1 MVKFVAGR
9 LLSLP
14 VVMLMVTVIIFLLIL
29 QLPAEERVVAYLPS
43 TRSNMSP
50 EDAQKLI
57 EVTIERYGLD
67 LPAHIQYIRWITNLL
82 KGDWGY
88 SPTWR
93 QPVLEGLLRRLPA
106 TIELVL
112 FAMIPALL
120 LSLLLGSQAAYR
132 RGQLPDHLI
141 SAATFVGWAFPTFI
155 LALILMNV
163 FYAWTGWF
171 PPERMS
177 IWAGALVRSKEY
189 HSYTGLLT
197 VDALL
202 NGNLDL
208 FVDAVRHLVL
218 PAFTLAI
225 VEWALLSRLMR
236 SSLLE
241 VMGQDYITTARAKG
255 LPESQVVRDHARRN
269 AVLPVIS
276 VAGLIVTTMI
286 TTVCVVEMIFNF
298 NGIGR
303 GVITAFKATEIPV
316 TVGFALFCCMAVL
329 LTSLIA
335 DILYALADPRIRI
348 TGGQENEQ
356 I

>member
-1 MVKFVAGR
+1 
-9 LLSLP
+9 L
-14 VVMLMVTVIIFLLIL
+14 
-29 QLPAEERVVAYLPS
+29 
-43 TRSNMSP
+43 
-50 EDAQKLI
+50 QKL
-57 EVTIERYGLD
+57 VDLTIERYGLD
-67 LPAHIQYIRWITNLL
+67 LPAHIQYTRWIANLL
-82 KGDWGY
+82 KGNWGY

-106 TIELVL
+106 TIELVF

-120 LSLLLGSQAAYR
+120 LSFSLGSQAAYR
-132 RGQLPDHLI
+132 RGRLPDHLI
-141 SAATFVGWAFPTFI
+141 SSASFVGWAFPTFI

-171 PPERMS
+171 PPGRMS
-177 IWAGALVRSKEY
+177 VWAGGLLRSEEFQ
-189 HSYTGLLT
+189 SYTGFLT

-218 PAFTLAI
+218 PAFTLAL
-225 VEWALLSRLMR
+225 VVWALLARLMR
-236 SSLLE
+236 TSLLE

-255 LPESQVVRDHARRN
+255 LPESRVVRDHARRN
-269 AVLPVIS
+269 AFLPVIS
-276 VAGLIVTTMI
+276 VAGVIVSTMI
-286 TTVCVVEMIFNF
+286 TTLCVVEMIFNF

-303 GVITAFKATEIPV
+303 GVITAFQATEIPV
-316 TVGFALFCCMAVL
+316 TVGFALFSCMAVL

-335 DILYALADPRIRI
+335 DILYVLADPRIRI